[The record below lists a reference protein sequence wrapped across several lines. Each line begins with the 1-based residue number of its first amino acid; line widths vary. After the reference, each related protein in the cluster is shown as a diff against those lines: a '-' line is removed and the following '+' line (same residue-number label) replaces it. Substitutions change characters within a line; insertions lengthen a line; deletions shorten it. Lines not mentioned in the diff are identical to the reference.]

1 MGERG
6 LRVIREFQSYYDD
19 LNGVR
24 RAIVHRIPIAP
35 GQRWLDIGTGDGWFA
50 LEIERAAPPQVV
62 VGIDLARCEVEL
74 ARQHAR
80 DSGSRFSAFVQM
92 DAYRLGFPSG
102 AFDGVGTFL
111 ALQDICLDLP
121 SLNRLFG
128 EINRVLKPGGWLALA
143 TTTPEDAETPSQRLA
158 LEIYQYI
165 RAGFFTKAE
174 IRAALE
180 QTGFQVEHVEFY
192 PTGVNLDPEE
202 AMAFIQFECDWLQR
216 AYGWPDKPDWRA
228 VWARFEPRIRALGGL
243 EVDAKV
249 TFFLARKVRP
259 PRRMPHVGP
268 GMDAAGEVRP

>member
-24 RAIVHRIPIAP
+24 RAIVQRIPFAP
-35 GQRWLDIGTGDGWFA
+35 GERWLDIGTGDGWFA
-50 LEIERAAPPQVV
+50 LEIERMMAPSVV
-62 VGIDLARCEVEL
+62 IGIDLARCEVEL

-80 DSGSRFSAFVQM
+80 DSNSRFSAFVQM

-102 AFDGVGTFL
+102 AFDGIGTFL

-121 SLNRLFG
+121 SLHRLF
-128 EINRVLKPGGWLALA
+128 EEANRVLKLGGWFALA
-143 TTTPEDAETPSQRLA
+143 TTTPEDAETPSQKLA

-165 RAGFFTKAE
+165 RAGFFTKAQ
-174 IRAALE
+174 IQAALE
-180 QTGFQVEHVEFY
+180 QMGFQVEHIEFY

-202 AMAFIQFECDWLQR
+202 AQAFIRFECDWLER
-216 AYGWPDKPDWRA
+216 AYGWQNKPDWRA
-228 VWARFEPRIRALGGL
+228 VWAHFEPRIRALGGL

-249 TFFLARKVRP
+249 TFFLARKVRT
-259 PRRMPHVGP
+259 H
-268 GMDAAGEVRP
+268 RPTGGV

>member
-24 RAIVHRIPIAP
+24 RAIVQRIPIAP
-35 GQRWLDIGTGDGWFA
+35 GERWLDVGTGDGWFA
-50 LEIERAAPPQVV
+50 LEIEKAGSPGMV

-80 DSGSRFSAFVQM
+80 DLSSRSSAFVQM
-92 DAYRLGFPSG
+92 DAYRLAFPSET
-102 AFDGVGTFL
+102 FDGVGTFL

-121 SLNRLFG
+121 SLHRFFG
-128 EINRVLKPGGWLALA
+128 EIRRVLKPGGWLALA

-180 QTGFQVEHVEFY
+180 RMGFQVEQMEFY
-192 PTGVNLDPEE
+192 PTGVNLDPDE
-202 AMAFIQFECDWLQR
+202 AKAFIQFECDWLER
-216 AYGWPDKPDWRA
+216 AYGWRNKPDWRA
-228 VWARFEPRIRALGGL
+228 VWARFEPRIRELGGL

-249 TFFLARKVRP
+249 TFFLARKARSP
-259 PRRMPHVGP
+259 ELLR
-268 GMDAAGEVRP
+268 AAPVSASAEVHA

>member
-24 RAIVHRIPIAP
+24 QAIVRQIPVVP

-50 LEIERAAPPQVV
+50 LEMERLLSPRVV
-62 VGIDLARCEVEL
+62 IGIDLARCEVEL

-80 DSGSRFSAFVQM
+80 DSSSRLSAFIQM

-102 AFDGVGTFL
+102 IFDGVGTFL
-111 ALQDICLDLP
+111 ALQDICLDAA
-121 SLNRLFG
+121 SMGHLFE
-128 EINRVLKPGGWLALA
+128 EINRVLRPGGWFALA

-158 LEIYQYI
+158 LEIYQFI

-174 IRAALE
+174 IWEALE
-180 QTGFQVEHVEFY
+180 RTGFQVEHVEFY

-202 AMAFIQFECDWLQR
+202 AKAFIQFECDWLER
-216 AYGWPDKPDWRA
+216 AYGWRNKPDWRA

-249 TFFLARKVRP
+249 TFFLARKVRGA
-259 PRRMPHVGP
+259 GP
-268 GMDAAGEVRP
+268 VPALAMDLPQEVRP

>member
-24 RAIVHRIPIAP
+24 RAIVQQIPFAP
-35 GQRWLDIGTGDGWFA
+35 GERWLDIGTGDGWFA
-50 LEIERAAPPQVV
+50 LEIERQMAPGVV
-62 VGIDLARCEVEL
+62 IGIDLARCEVEL

-80 DSGSRFSAFVQM
+80 DVNSQFSVFIQM

-102 AFDGVGTFL
+102 VFDGVGTFL

-121 SLNRLFG
+121 SLHRLF
-128 EINRVLKPGGWLALA
+128 EEANRVLKPGGWFALA
-143 TTTPEDAETPSQRLA
+143 TTTPEDAETPSQKLA

-165 RAGFFTKAE
+165 RAGFFTKAQ

-180 QTGFQVEHVEFY
+180 QMGFQVERVEFY

-202 AMAFIQFECDWLQR
+202 AKAFIRFECDWLER
-216 AYGWPDKPDWRA
+216 AYGWRNKPDWQA
-228 VWARFEPRIRALGGL
+228 VWAHFEPRIRALGGL

-249 TFFLARKVRP
+249 TFFLARKVRG
-259 PRRMPHVGP
+259 HGSLGGVSEELYQ
-268 GMDAAGEVRP
+268 EVRA

>member
-6 LRVIREFQSYYDD
+6 LRVIREFRSYYDD

-24 RAIVHRIPIAP
+24 RAIVHRIPVAS

-50 LEIERAAPPQVV
+50 LEMERVLSPRVV
-62 VGIDLARCEVEL
+62 IGIDLARCEVEL
-74 ARQHAR
+74 AHQHAR
-80 DSGSRFSAFVQM
+80 DANSRLSVFVQM

-102 AFDGVGTFL
+102 IFDGVGTFL

-121 SLNRLFG
+121 SMRRLF
-128 EINRVLKPGGWLALA
+128 EEVNRVLRPGGWFALA
-143 TTTPEDAETPSQRLA
+143 TTTPEDAETPSQKLA

-174 IRAALE
+174 IQEALE
-180 QTGFQVEHVEFY
+180 QVGFQVEHVEFY

-202 AMAFIQFECDWLQR
+202 AKAFIQFECDWLER
-216 AYGWPDKPDWRA
+216 AYGWRNKPDWRA

-249 TFFLARKVRP
+249 TFLLARKVRP
-259 PRRMPHVGP
+259 AKPLSELPL
-268 GMDAAGEVRP
+268 DLSQEVRA

>member
-24 RAIVHRIPIAP
+24 RAIVQRIPFAP
-35 GQRWLDIGTGDGWFA
+35 GERWLDIGTGDGWFA
-50 LEIERAAPPQVV
+50 LEIERMMAPGVV
-62 VGIDLARCEVEL
+62 IGIDLARCEVEL

-80 DSGSRFSAFVQM
+80 DSNSRFSVFIQM
-92 DAYRLGFPSG
+92 DAYRLGFPNG
-102 AFDGVGTFL
+102 AFDGIGTFL

-121 SLNRLFG
+121 SLHRLF
-128 EINRVLKPGGWLALA
+128 EEANRVLKPGGWFALA
-143 TTTPEDAETPSQRLA
+143 TTTPEDAETPSQKLA

-165 RAGFFTKAE
+165 RAGFFTKAQ

-180 QTGFQVEHVEFY
+180 RMGFQVEHIEFY

-202 AMAFIQFECDWLQR
+202 AKAFIQFECDWLEQ
-216 AYGWPDKPDWRA
+216 AYGRQNKPDWRA
-228 VWARFEPRIRALGGL
+228 VWAHFEPRIRALGGL

-249 TFFLARKVRP
+249 TFFLARKVRAHRP
-259 PRRMPHVGP
+259 LG
-268 GMDAAGEVRP
+268 GLSADLYQEVHA

>member
-24 RAIVHRIPIAP
+24 RAIVNRIPVAP

-50 LEIERAAPPQVV
+50 LEIERALSPRVV
-62 VGIDLARCEVEL
+62 IGIDLARCEVEL
-74 ARQHAR
+74 ARQHAW
-80 DSGSRFSAFVQM
+80 DSHSRLSAFVQM

-102 AFDGVGTFL
+102 TFDGVGTFL
-111 ALQDICLDLP
+111 ALQDICLDLL
-121 SLNRLFG
+121 SMHRLFG
-128 EINRVLKPGGWLALA
+128 EINRVLRPGGWFALA
-143 TTTPEDAETPSQRLA
+143 TTTPEDAETPSQKLA

-174 IRAALE
+174 IQEALE
-180 QTGFQVEHVEFY
+180 RVGFQVEHLEFY

-202 AMAFIQFECDWLQR
+202 AKAFIQFECDWLER
-216 AYGWPDKPDWRA
+216 AYGWRNKPDWQA

-249 TFFLARKVRP
+249 TFFLARKVRMVNP
-259 PRRMPHVGP
+259 VPELLMELSQ
-268 GMDAAGEVRP
+268 EVRA

>member
-24 RAIVHRIPIAP
+24 RAIVHRIPGAP
-35 GQRWLDIGTGDGWFA
+35 GQRWLDVGTGDGWFA
-50 LEIERAAPPQVV
+50 LEIERALFRTV

-74 ARQHAR
+74 ARQHAQE
-80 DSGSRFSAFVQM
+80 SNSQLSTFIQM

-102 AFDGVGTFL
+102 IFDGVGTFL

-121 SLNRLFG
+121 SMHRLF
-128 EINRVLKPGGWLALA
+128 EEVNRVLRPGGWFALA
-143 TTTPEDAETPSQRLA
+143 TTTPEDAETPSQKLA

-165 RAGFFTKAE
+165 RAGFFTKVE
-174 IRAALE
+174 IQEALE
-180 QTGFQVEHVEFY
+180 RMGFQVEQVEFY

-202 AMAFIQFECDWLQR
+202 AKAFIQFECDWLER
-216 AYGWPDKPDWRA
+216 AYGWRNGPDWRA
-228 VWARFEPRIRALGGL
+228 VWAYFEPRIRALGGL

-249 TFFLARKVRP
+249 TFFLARKVHP
-259 PRRMPHVGP
+259 VKPASELVV
-268 GMDAAGEVRP
+268 DLS

>member
-6 LRVIREFQSYYDD
+6 LRVIRQFEAYYDD

-24 RAIVHRIPIAP
+24 RAIVRRIPIVP

-50 LEIERAAPPQVV
+50 LEIEGAAPPRVV

-80 DSGSRFSAFVQM
+80 ERASRSSAFVQM
-92 DAYRLGFPSG
+92 DAYRLAFPAG
-102 AFDGVGTFL
+102 IFDGVASFL
-111 ALQDICLDLP
+111 ALQDICLDLEG
-121 SLNRLFG
+121 LHRLFY
-128 EINRVLKPGGWLALA
+128 EVNRVLRPGRWFALA

-174 IRAALE
+174 IQAALE
-180 QTGFQVEHVEFY
+180 RMGFQVEQMAFY

-202 AMAFIQFECDWLQR
+202 AKAFIRFECDWLER
-216 AYGWPDKPDWRA
+216 AYGWRDKPDWQA
-228 VWARFEPRIRALGGL
+228 VWAHFEPRIRALGGL

-259 PRRMPHVGP
+259 
-268 GMDAAGEVRP
+268 AAPPWEDERVRFQEVRA

>member
-24 RAIVHRIPIAP
+24 RAIAHRIPVAP

-50 LEIERAAPPQVV
+50 LEIEQVLAPRVV

-80 DSGSRFSAFVQM
+80 ESNSRLSAFVQM

-102 AFDGVGTFL
+102 IFDGVGTFL
-111 ALQDICLDLP
+111 ALQDICLDLTGMY
-121 SLNRLFG
+121 RLFG
-128 EINRVLKPGGWLALA
+128 EINRVLRPEGWFALA
-143 TTTPEDAETPSQRLA
+143 TTTPEDAETPSQKLA

-165 RAGFFTKAE
+165 RAGFFTKTE
-174 IRAALE
+174 IREALE
-180 QTGFQVEHVEFY
+180 RMGFQVEHLEFY

-202 AMAFIQFECDWLQR
+202 AKAFIQFECDWLER
-216 AYGWPDKPDWRA
+216 AYGWRNKPDWRT

-249 TFFLARKVRP
+249 TFFLARKVREMRP
-259 PRRMPHVGP
+259 VPEPIVELSQ
-268 GMDAAGEVRP
+268 EVPA

>member
-24 RAIVHRIPIAP
+24 RAIVERIPIAP

-50 LEIERAAPPQVV
+50 LEIERALSPQVV
-62 VGIDLARCEVEL
+62 IGIDLARCEVEL
-74 ARQHAR
+74 ARQHAQ
-80 DSGSRFSAFVQM
+80 DSRSRLSAFVQM
-92 DAYRLGFPSG
+92 DAYRLGFPGG

-121 SLNRLFG
+121 SMYRLF
-128 EINRVLKPGGWLALA
+128 EEVYRVLRPWGWFALA
-143 TTTPEDAETPSQRLA
+143 TTTPEDAETPSQQLA
-158 LEIYQYI
+158 LEIYRYI

-174 IRAALE
+174 IQEALE
-180 QTGFQVEHVEFY
+180 RTGFQLEHVEFY

-202 AMAFIQFECDWLQR
+202 AKAFIQFECEWLER
-216 AYGWPDKPDWRA
+216 AYGWRNKPDWQA

-249 TFFLARKVRP
+249 TFFLARKVQTDRLALEP
-259 PRRMPHVGP
+259 AVELSR
-268 GMDAAGEVRP
+268 EVRA

>member
-6 LRVIREFQSYYDD
+6 LRVIREFRSYYDD

-24 RAIVHRIPIAP
+24 RAIVHRIPVAS

-50 LEIERAAPPQVV
+50 LEMERVLSPRVV
-62 VGIDLARCEVEL
+62 IGIDLARCEVEL
-74 ARQHAR
+74 AHQHAR
-80 DSGSRFSAFVQM
+80 DANSRLSVFVQM

-102 AFDGVGTFL
+102 IFDGVGTFL

-121 SLNRLFG
+121 SMRRLF
-128 EINRVLKPGGWLALA
+128 EEVNRVLRPGGWFALA
-143 TTTPEDAETPSQRLA
+143 TTTPEDAETPSQKLA

-174 IRAALE
+174 IQEALE
-180 QTGFQVEHVEFY
+180 QVGFRVEHVEFY

-202 AMAFIQFECDWLQR
+202 AKAFIQFECDWLER
-216 AYGWPDKPDWRA
+216 AYGWRNKPDWRA

-249 TFFLARKVRP
+249 TFLLARKVRP
-259 PRRMPHVGP
+259 AKPLSELPL
-268 GMDAAGEVRP
+268 DLSQEVRA

>member
-24 RAIVHRIPIAP
+24 RAIVHRIPGAP
-35 GQRWLDIGTGDGWFA
+35 GQRWLDVGTGDGWFA
-50 LEIERAAPPQVV
+50 LEIERALFPRTV

-74 ARQHAR
+74 ARQHAQE
-80 DSGSRFSAFVQM
+80 SNSQLSTFIQM

-102 AFDGVGTFL
+102 IFDGVGTFL

-121 SLNRLFG
+121 SMHRLF
-128 EINRVLKPGGWLALA
+128 EEVNRVLRPGGWFALA
-143 TTTPEDAETPSQRLA
+143 TTTPEDAETPSQKLA

-165 RAGFFTKAE
+165 RAGFFTKVE
-174 IRAALE
+174 IQEALE
-180 QTGFQVEHVEFY
+180 RMGFQVEQVEFY

-202 AMAFIQFECDWLQR
+202 AKAFIQFECDWLER
-216 AYGWPDKPDWRA
+216 AYGWRNGPDWRA
-228 VWARFEPRIRALGGL
+228 VWAYFEPRIRALGGL

-259 PRRMPHVGP
+259 VKPASELV
-268 GMDAAGEVRP
+268 MDLS

>member
-24 RAIVHRIPIAP
+24 RAIVNRIPVAP

-50 LEIERAAPPQVV
+50 LEIERALSPRVV
-62 VGIDLARCEVEL
+62 IGIDLARCEVEL
-74 ARQHAR
+74 ARQHAW
-80 DSGSRFSAFVQM
+80 DSHSRLSAFVQM

-102 AFDGVGTFL
+102 TFDGVGTFL
-111 ALQDICLDLP
+111 ALQDICLDLL
-121 SLNRLFG
+121 SMHRLFG
-128 EINRVLKPGGWLALA
+128 EINRVLRPGGWFALA
-143 TTTPEDAETPSQRLA
+143 TTTPEDAETPSQKLA

-174 IRAALE
+174 IQEALE
-180 QTGFQVEHVEFY
+180 RVGFQVEHLEFY
-192 PTGVNLDPEE
+192 LTGVNLDPEE
-202 AMAFIQFECDWLQR
+202 AKAFIQFECDWLER
-216 AYGWPDKPDWRA
+216 AYGWRNKPDWQA

-249 TFFLARKVRP
+249 TFFLARKVRMVNP
-259 PRRMPHVGP
+259 VPELLMELSQ
-268 GMDAAGEVRP
+268 EVRA